1 MISGDDLEAFGYWDM
16 VDAYPPKEKT
26 VLEMVEEYRVAV
38 GQPIGMND
46 AELHDNY
53 KSLQMAWKLIE
64 EEYEELGEVC
74 KTQLG
79 VNEHETLKELSD
91 LVYVLYGYAALRG
104 WNLDEAV
111 RRVHENNMGRMYQPD
126 GTIKRR
132 EDGKILKNPEYPKV
146 ELGDLV

>member
-1 MISGDDLEAFGYWDM
+1 MYESLISEEYGEWFS
-16 VDAYPPKEKT
+16 AYDPE
-26 VLEMVEEYRVAV
+26 EMEDQPVEE
-38 GQPIGMND
+38 
-46 AELHDNY
+46 
-53 KSLQMAWKLIE
+53 
-64 EEYEELGEVC
+64 
-74 KTQLG
+74 
-79 VNEHETLKELSD
+79 LKELAD
-91 LVYVLYGYAALRG
+91 LVYVIYGYAISLG

>member
-1 MISGDDLEAFGYWDM
+1 MISGDDLDAFGYWEM

-26 VLEMVEEYRVAV
+26 VLEMVEEYRVTA
-38 GQPIGMND
+38 GQEKD
-46 AELHDNY
+46 RYRAEG
-53 KSLQMAWKLIE
+53 LIF
-64 EEYEELGEVC
+64 EEYDEWMEVGEPGTEE
-74 KTQLG
+74 
-79 VNEHETLKELSD
+79 LKELSD
-91 LVYVLYGYAALRG
+91 LVYVIYGYANTMG

-132 EDGKILKNPEYPKV
+132 EDGKIIKNPEYPAV